1 MTTMKFAAVVCFCV
15 AFLPPSLRA
24 DEWDKK
30 TIFTFNAPVEVPGQV
45 LLPGSYVFKL
55 LNTQSDRHIVQ
66 VFNKDQTHLYG
77 TFLTI
82 PDYRMTPPSK
92 PLITFEERPAG
103 SPEAI
108 KAWFYPGDNFGNEFV
123 YPKNRA
129 VEMAKSSQQNVPSM
143 PSALSSNT
151 KTATESQNGQQV
163 TEMKQ
168 ADLKAEEP
176 SGQEVEVAKVFVVA
190 VPVPGTPEQE
200 IPASAETPLVALAD
214 EGPPELPKTASSG
227 PLIGL
232 IGVLSLA
239 AGLALGRRSRR
250 SC

>member
-1 MTTMKFAAVVCFCV
+1 MTTMKLAALACFCV
-15 AFLPPSLRA
+15 AFIPPSLKA
-24 DEWDKK
+24 DDWDKK

-45 LLPGSYVFKL
+45 LLPGSYLFTL

-66 VFNKDQTHLYG
+66 VFNKDKTHPYG

-82 PDYRMTPPSK
+82 PDYRTTPPTK

-123 YPKNRA
+123 YPKKRA
-129 VEMAKSSQQNVPSM
+129 VELAKSSQQNIPSM
-143 PSALSSNT
+143 PSALASNT
-151 KTATESQNGQQV
+151 KTATENQNGQQV

-176 SGQEVEVAKVFVVA
+176 SGDEVEVAKVFVVA
-190 VPVPGTPEQE
+190 VPVPATPEPE
-200 IPASAETPLVALAD
+200 TSAAVETPLAALVI
-214 EGPPELPKTASSG
+214 EGPSELPTTASSV

-232 IGVLSLA
+232 IGLLSLS
-239 AGLALGRRSRR
+239 AGLALGCCSQRTR
-250 SC
+250 